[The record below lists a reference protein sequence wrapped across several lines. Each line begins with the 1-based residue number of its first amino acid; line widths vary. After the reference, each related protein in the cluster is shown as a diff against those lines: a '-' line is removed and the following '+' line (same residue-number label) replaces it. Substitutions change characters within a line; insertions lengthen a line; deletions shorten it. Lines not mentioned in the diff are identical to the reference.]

1 LRFLRQRRSVARATG
16 GGAARKG
23 RKQPARAGQDRRSE
37 RRRQDPE
44 ETTVKLTALVTR
56 IAAAAVAAA
65 VLAPAFAQAPVKIGY
80 AIARTGPWA
89 AGAQVTQEPNYIMWA
104 EQVNA
109 RGGLDVKGVKR
120 KIELIGIDDR
130 SDMETVVRSYEKLMG
145 SDKVDLILPP
155 WSTGANFAMMPL
167 AQKYGYPMLSPTATG
182 RKLLGM
188 KNPYFFAL
196 LQQPDRM
203 MDALAEYLAARSAK
217 TAAVVYVDEL
227 FGLEQFKDLE
237 ASLQKKNIQIIEK
250 KSYPLGVKDLQ
261 PVLNDI
267 KAKNPDAFIA
277 LSYPPDT
284 FLITG
289 QSKAIGFNPKLFY
302 AAVGTAFPVYRDKF
316 GPTAEGVMGL
326 GTWNPRTS
334 PAAKAYFDAHVAR
347 WKKEPDRWASAHA
360 WAGLQILE
368 QAVAKVGLDRK
379 ALRDYIANNEFDTII
394 GKMRFRNGEN
404 VSTPGVVSQWQ
415 GGEFEVV
422 WPPDRSTSPALYPK
436 QPWK

>member
-1 LRFLRQRRSVARATG
+1 MKVIRGLRHL
-16 GGAARKG
+16 
-23 RKQPARAGQDRRSE
+23 
-37 RRRQDPE
+37 
-44 ETTVKLTALVTR
+44 
-56 IAAAAVAAA
+56 AAAALAVATA
-65 VLAPAFAQAPVKIGY
+65 APALAQEPVRIGY

-109 RGGLDVKGVKR
+109 AGGLNVKGVKR
-120 KIELIGIDDR
+120 KIELMGFDDR
-130 SDMETVVRSYEKLMG
+130 SETETVVRTYEKLMA

-155 WSTGANFAMMPL
+155 WGTGANFAVMPL
-167 AQKYGYPMLSPTATG
+167 VQKYGYPMLAPTATG
-182 RKLLGM
+182 RKLLEM

-203 MDALAEYLAARSAK
+203 MDALAEYLAARQAK
-217 TAAVVYVDEL
+217 TAAVLHVDEL
-227 FGLEQFKDLE
+227 FGLEQMSALE
-237 ASLQKKNIQIIEK
+237 ASLKAKGIQIIEK

-289 QSKAIGFNPKLFY
+289 QSRAIGFNPKLFY

-316 GPTAEGVMGL
+316 GKTAEGVMGL

-334 PAAKAYFDAHVAR
+334 PAAKAYFDAHVKR
-347 WKKEPDRWASAHA
+347 WQKEPDRWASAHA
-360 WAGLQILE
+360 WAGLQILQ
-368 QAVAKVGLDRK
+368 QAVEKAGLDRK
-379 ALRDYIANNEFDTII
+379 ALRDYIANGEFDTII
-394 GKMRFRNGEN
+394 GKIRFRNGEN
-404 VSTPGVVSQWQ
+404 ISTPGVVSQWQ

-422 WPPDRSTSPALYPK
+422 WPPDRSTSAALYPK
-436 QPWK
+436 PAW